1 MKEPD
6 FDSSSFKSP
15 DTTPREH
22 EQPVPEGGATAPAD
36 VKGHSAGGSTLEQH
50 PDDELYIKKG
60 SRRRRPKYA
69 VFGVL
74 GGLAGLI
81 LGLIL
86 AQLGTIPADQNY
98 TRIDLTIV
106 LVGLG
111 VPTGVLVALLVAL
124 LLDRRRK

>member
-1 MKEPD
+1 M
-6 FDSSSFKSP
+6 
-15 DTTPREH
+15 
-22 EQPVPEGGATAPAD
+22 
-36 VKGHSAGGSTLEQH
+36 EQH

-74 GGLAGLI
+74 GGLIGLI
-81 LGLIL
+81 LGLTL

-98 TRIDLTIV
+98 TRVDLTIV